1 MTYEQPM
8 SFSPLSLA
16 EVHRRRAQRVECVDL
31 AASERSEL
39 ELVDEPEVLR

>member
-1 MTYEQPM
+1 MYQQPM

-16 EVHRRRAQRVECVDL
+16 EVQRRRAQRVECLDL
-31 AASERSEL
+31 SGSDRPEL

>member
-1 MTYEQPM
+1 MIYEQPM

-16 EVHRRRAQRVECVDL
+16 EVQRRRAQRVECVDL
-31 AASERSEL
+31 VTTDRPEL